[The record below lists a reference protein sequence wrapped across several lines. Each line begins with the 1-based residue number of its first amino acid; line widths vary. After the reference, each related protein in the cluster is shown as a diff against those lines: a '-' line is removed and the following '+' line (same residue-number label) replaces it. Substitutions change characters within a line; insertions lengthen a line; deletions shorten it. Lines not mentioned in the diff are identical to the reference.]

1 MSNIDDQIKIL
12 QLKKKKIAFLKHI
25 LSSTKSYRDKDLD
38 AKASKEVIT
47 SLSKFVDDQI
57 TIIETGEEIIQL
69 NGEFSEKELNALRTV
84 ASKVLQKGVTTG
96 RQSGSVKNESNPP
109 KPSGPQK
116 RPDTVETP
124 DKLSFALENRH
135 LAGKRVT
142 VANDQNMTVLGE
154 VVGLDAPNIIVKT
167 DTGPT
172 IQVPLGNVSLT

>member
-1 MSNIDDQIKIL
+1 MSKIDDQIKTL
-12 QLKKKKIAFLKHI
+12 QLRKKKIQFLKHI

-38 AKASKEVIT
+38 QKASKEVIA

-57 TIIETGEEIIQL
+57 SIIESGKEVIQL
-69 NGEFSEKELNALRTV
+69 KGEFSEKELNALRTV

-96 RQSGSVKNESNPP
+96 RQSGSVQNESNPP
-109 KPSGPQK
+109 KPPGPQK
-116 RPDTVETP
+116 RTETVDTP

-142 VANDQNMTVLGE
+142 IANDQNMTVIGE
-154 VVGLDAPNIIVKT
+154 VVGLDAPNVIVKT